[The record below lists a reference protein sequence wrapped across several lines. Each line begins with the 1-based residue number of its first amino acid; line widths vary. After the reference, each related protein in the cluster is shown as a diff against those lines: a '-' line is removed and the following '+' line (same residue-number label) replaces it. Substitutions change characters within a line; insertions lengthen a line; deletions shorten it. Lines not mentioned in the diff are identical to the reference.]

1 MSEVSDTS
9 RPVRVRM
16 APSPTGYFHLG
27 SARTALYD
35 WLYARHTGGKF
46 ILRIEDTDRTR
57 YVPDSLQD
65 IMDSLRWLGLEW
77 DEGPEVG
84 GPYGPYLQSERL
96 ALYRYWVEWLVER
109 GHAYRCYCTEARLD
123 ALRKEQI
130 ARGEAVTGY
139 DRHCR
144 YLTAAQ
150 RAALEAEGAP
160 SVVRFAMPLEGET
173 RFVDILRETRP
184 VENSQVR
191 DPILLKTDG
200 FATYHLA
207 NVVDDHFME
216 ISHILRGDEW
226 LNSLPL
232 HVNLYHAFGWE
243 IPVYAHLPLIL
254 DPSGI
259 GKLSKRKKIVEG
271 APEMLTYIREYREAG
286 YLPEAMCNF
295 LALLGWSYSPDA
307 DLFTREQAIA
317 AFDLR
322 DINVSAGA
330 LPISKLE
337 WMNGIY
343 IRGLDVHDLT
353 ARLVPFLSDD
363 LGIPAEALRSHPALP
378 VMVPLIQE
386 RIKTLAD
393 AGELVDFAFLPAI
406 EYDPQMLVAKGL
418 DAPGSLAAL
427 QAAYRLLEV
436 LPFSEG
442 EMEPPLR
449 QLAEELGLKAGQLF
463 GILRVAVTGKNVAPP
478 LFGSLIAVGRE
489 RTLAR
494 VERAEEFLQKLK
506 DGS

>member
-1 MSEVSDTS
+1 
-9 RPVRVRM
+9 M

-35 WLYARHTGGKF
+35 WLYAQHCGGKF
-46 ILRIEDTDRTR
+46 ILRIEDTDQTR

-65 IMDSLRWLGLEW
+65 IMESLRWLGLDW

-84 GPYGPYLQSERL
+84 GPFGPYFQSERL
-96 ALYRYWVEWLVER
+96 GLYRHWADWLVEQ
-109 GHAYRCYCTEARLD
+109 GHAYRCYCTEARLE
-123 ALRKEQI
+123 AVRKEQA

-150 RAALEAEGAP
+150 RAEQEASGAP
-160 SVVRFAMPLEGET
+160 YVVRFAMPLEGQT
-173 RFVDILRETRP
+173 SFTDILRETRP
-184 VENSQVR
+184 VENSQIR
-191 DPILLKTDG
+191 DPILLKSDG

-232 HVNLYHAFGWE
+232 HVNLYRALGWE
-243 IPVYAHLPLIL
+243 VPVYAHLPLIL

-259 GKLSKRKKIVEG
+259 GKLSKRKKRIEG
-271 APEMLTYIREYREAG
+271 GPEMLTYIREYREAG
-286 YLPEAMCNF
+286 YLPEAMFNF
-295 LALLGWSYSPDA
+295 LALLGWSYSPDT
-307 DLFTREQAIA
+307 DLFSREQAIA
-317 AFDLR
+317 AFDLH

-330 LPISKLE
+330 LPIAKLD

-343 IRGLDVHDLT
+343 IRGLSVPDLS
-353 ARLVPFLSDD
+353 ARLLPFLSED
-363 LGIPAEALRSHPALP
+363 LEIPADRLRDDPALP
-378 VMVPLIQE
+378 VMVPLIRE

-393 AGELVDFAFLPAI
+393 ASELVDFAFLPEI
-406 EYDPQMLVAKGL
+406 DYDPQMLVAKGL
-418 DAPGSLAAL
+418 DAGGSLAAL
-427 QAAYRLLEV
+427 EAARRRLSA
-436 LPFSEG
+436 LPFSE
-442 EMEPPLR
+442 EAMEPPLR

-463 GILRVAVTGKNVAPP
+463 GILRVAVTGKDVAPP
-478 LFGSLIAVGRE
+478 LFGSMVAVGRE

-494 VERAEEFLQKLK
+494 LDRAAKLLK
-506 DGS
+506 ELEA